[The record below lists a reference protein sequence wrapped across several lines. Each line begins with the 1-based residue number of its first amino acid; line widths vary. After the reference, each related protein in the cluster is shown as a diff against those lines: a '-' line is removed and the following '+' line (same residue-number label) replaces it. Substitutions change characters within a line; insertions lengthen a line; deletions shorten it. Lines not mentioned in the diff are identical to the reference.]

1 MFTVWTTTASN
12 CHNYY
17 VVSATGKN
25 KNRGSP
31 HSCLSFLLTAWIL
44 HSTLKI
50 KKLNKYE
57 SIILSKCNWI
67 YTKKDLL
74 D

>member
-44 HSTLKI
+44 HSTLKNKKI
-50 KKLNKYE
+50 KKIRNK
-57 SIILSKCNWI
+57 INMNQ
-67 YTKKDLL
+67 
-74 D
+74 